1 MNSNSSTSSLRLG
14 RMYLWASLNLISTVT
29 FAQTMPPPAIRGAK
43 TDNNY
48 ANTTEIN
55 KTKGASDAQVL
66 AEIEGDYGIGDVVR
80 IVITTPKPVTDPL
93 ANSGHN
99 GSSSVKMSRPGIPTG
114 LISPP
119 IGNLP
124 APQQET
130 TPPAY
135 SNTNEQP
142 TTTTPTANRTNPNGQ
157 FTPIANRPAPL
168 QTTAAK
174 PIVYEYYNSKGQRIP
189 PPNTNAPN
197 NNGQFTP
204 IANRPVPQQTMTP
217 PQYNNT
223 NGKPKVESPTANR
236 TNPNGQFTPIGNRPA
251 PQQSTTAKPIVY
263 EYYNAK
269 GQRIPPPNSNTPNN
283 NGQSTPIANRPA
295 PQQTTTPPQYNNTPQ
310 QSITTTPNKSNVE
323 VTMPNIVS
331 KTPFSSTNYT
341 ASMNDKLDFTNVSQ
355 KEYAP
360 EKEVVTNKSV
370 STTSE
375 KTERVERTERAQSTR
390 SERSSSS
397 GSSRASKSSGFS
409 FKDIFSGLGGS
420 GLKSTK
426 HRNMKSSKKYGCYRF
441 N

>member
-1 MNSNSSTSSLRLG
+1 MNNNSSTSSLRLG

-29 FAQTMPPPAIRGAK
+29 FAQTTLPPAIRGAK

-99 GSSSVKMSRPGIPTG
+99 GSSSVKISRPGIPTG

-135 SNTNEQP
+135 SNANEQP
-142 TTTTPTANRTNPNGQ
+142 STITPTANRTNPNGQ
-157 FTPIANRPAPL
+157 FTPIANRPAPQ
-168 QTTAAK
+168 QTTTAK

-189 PPNTNAPN
+189 PPNSNAPN

-204 IANRPVPQQTMTP
+204 IANRP
-217 PQYNNT
+217 
-223 NGKPKVESPTANR
+223 
-236 TNPNGQFTPIGNRPA
+236 A
-251 PQQSTTAKPIVY
+251 PQQSTTTKPIVY

-269 GQRIPPPNSNTPNN
+269 GQRIPPPNTNAPNP
-283 NGQSTPIANRPA
+283 NGQFTPIANRPA

-310 QSITTTPNKSNVE
+310 QPIATTPNKPNVE
-323 VTMPNIVS
+323 ATTPNIVS
-331 KTPFSSTNYT
+331 KTPNSNTNYT
-341 ASMNDKLDFTNVSQ
+341 ASTNSKMDFMNVTQ
-355 KEYAP
+355 KEEVN
-360 EKEVVTNKSV
+360 EKEIVTNKSV
-370 STTSE
+370 TTPAE

-390 SERSSSS
+390 SERSSSG

-409 FKDIFSGLGGS
+409 FRDIFSGLGGS

>member
-1 MNSNSSTSSLRLG
+1 MNSNLSTSSLRLG
-14 RMYLWASLNLISTVT
+14 RMYLWASLNLISTLT
-29 FAQTMPPPAIRGAK
+29 FAQTTPPPAIRGAK

-80 IVITTPKPVTDPL
+80 IVITTPKPVTAPL
-93 ANSGHN
+93 TSPGHN
-99 GSSSVKMSRPGIPTG
+99 GSSSIKMSRPAIPTG

-157 FTPIANRPAPL
+157 FTPIANRPAP
-168 QTTAAK
+168 QQSTTAK
-174 PIVYEYYNSKGQRIP
+174 PIVYEYYNSKGQRIA
-189 PPNTNAPN
+189 PPNGS
-197 NNGQFTP
+197 GQLIP
-204 IANRPVPQQTMTP
+204 IDNRPAPQQSTTP

-223 NGKPKVESPTANR
+223 NGQPIVETPTTNS

-251 PQQSTTAKPIVY
+251 PQQSAKPIVY

-269 GQRIPPPNSNTPNN
+269 GQRIPPPNTNAPNSPNN
-283 NGQSTPIANRPA
+283 NGQLTPIANRPA
-295 PQQTTTPPQYNNTPQ
+295 PQQTTTPPQYSNTPQ
-310 QSITTTPNKSNVE
+310 QSIATTPNKPNVE
-323 VTMPNIVS
+323 VTTPSIVS
-331 KTPFSSTNYT
+331 KTPNSSSNYT
-341 ASMNDKLDFTNVSQ
+341 ASTNNKMDFTNVTQ
-355 KEYAP
+355 KEDIS

-370 STTSE
+370 STPAE
-375 KTERVERTERAQSTR
+375 KPERVERTERAQSTR
-390 SERSSSS
+390 SERSSSG

-409 FKDIFSGLGGS
+409 FRDIFSGLGGS
-420 GLKSTK
+420 GLKSNK
-426 HRNMKSSKKYGCYRF
+426 HRNTKSSKKYGCYRF